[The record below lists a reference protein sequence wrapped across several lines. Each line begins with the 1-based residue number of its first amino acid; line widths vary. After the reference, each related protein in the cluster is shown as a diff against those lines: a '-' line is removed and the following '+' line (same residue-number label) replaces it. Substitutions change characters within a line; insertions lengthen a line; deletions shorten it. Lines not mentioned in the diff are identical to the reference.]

1 MLDINNP
8 KPEDRIK
15 IHRCI
20 LLEYNGHQYNAG
32 DHQVYQRAGGWEP
45 VRRAVR
51 DLCIQDGIHIKLDR
65 YPKTR
70 LITITL
76 NYEERPEP
84 EQSTGS
90 DL

>member
-1 MLDINNP
+1 M

-15 IHRCI
+15 IHRHI
-20 LLEYNGHQYNAG
+20 LLEYNGYIHKENT
-32 DHQVYQRAGGWEP
+32 HPIYQRSSGWEP

-51 DLCIQDGIHIKLDR
+51 DLCIQEGIHIELDQ

-76 NYEERPEP
+76 
-84 EQSTGS
+84 SH
-90 DL
+90 DKL